1 MTQQNS
7 GDLMIQ
13 IKDMNKWYGEFH
25 VLKNINLDVK
35 KASVL
40 LSVDLPAPVNPP

>member
-7 GDLMIQ
+7 SELMIQ

-25 VLKNINLDVK
+25 VLKK
-35 KASVL
+35 HQSRRQKR
-40 LSVDLPAPVNPP
+40 